1 MRKFLLILLILLIG
15 CGDDSSYP
23 GAPKPTFGLAEGKII
38 LTWDS
43 VDDAESYEVY
53 RAEEENGMGVRIWSG
68 EETRFEDTDVAENE
82 TYYYTVKSIGADGNV
97 NYWIPPYDKTYV
109 PTPPGIYITISDLRS
124 GNVIADASV
133 EIEGEGISDALVT
146 DSSGIC
152 SRELERD
159 GIYTLSI
166 SRIGYMPK
174 TCQVDTAHEDD
185 FELFLKPI
193 PKVMGEI
200 TDNARP
206 FRTPMYVVFS
216 TDGNRA
222 YVSNRYGD
230 NVSVIDVTSDR
241 VWKQIDVGKEPLA
254 LAINPK
260 EPLLYVVNHQDGTV
274 SVINT
279 DDNEVVGT
287 PVQVGRL
294 PTHAVVSR
302 DGMNLYVVNS
312 GDNTVSD
319 VELSTIPRESRVVGV
334 GQTPYGIAIS
344 HDDRY
349 LFVTNEFDDTV
360 SVVSLLM
367 NRVECVVP
375 VGRNPKN
382 IAYIHTDD
390 SGDDY
395 VIVSNYLGA
404 SIAVFEARCGASPE
418 MHEVGLLPAGIAIV
432 PEPDGSYTA
441 YTALKAEAFVSIFD
455 FTTAQIIDET
465 ISVGLSPIAI
475 AVTPRGDKIY
485 VVNSD
490 ENSVTV
496 LGY

>member
-1 MRKFLLILLILLIG
+1 MRKFLLILLVLLIG
-15 CGDDSSYP
+15 CGDDPSYP
-23 GAPKPTFGLAEGKII
+23 GAPRPTFGLAEGKII

-43 VDDAESYEVY
+43 VDDAESYEIY
-53 RAEEENGMGVRIWSG
+53 RAEEEGGDGVRIWSG
-68 EETRFEDTDVAENE
+68 EETRFEDTDVVENE
-82 TYYYTVKSIGADGNV
+82 TYYYTVKSMGADGNV
-97 NYWIPPYDKTYV
+97 NYWIPAYEKTYV
-109 PTPPGIYITISDLRS
+109 PPPPGIHITISDMRS

-133 EIEGEGISDALVT
+133 DIEGEGISDTLIT

-152 SRELERD
+152 SRELELD
-159 GIYTLSI
+159 GTYTLSI
-166 SRIGYMPK
+166 SRIGYMRK
-174 TCQVDTAHEDD
+174 TYQVDTSHEDK

-193 PKVMGEI
+193 PKVMATI

-206 FRTPMYVVFS
+206 FETPMYVVFS

-241 VWKQIDVGKEPLA
+241 VWKQIDVGKEPLG

-287 PVQVGRL
+287 PVEVGRL
-294 PTHAVVSR
+294 PTHAVVSG
-302 DGMNLYVVNS
+302 DGTNLYVVNS
-312 GDNTVSD
+312 GDNTVSY
-319 VELSTIPRESRVVGV
+319 VELSTIPRESWVVDV

-344 HDDRY
+344 RDDRY

-367 NRVECVVP
+367 DRVECVVP
-375 VGRNPKN
+375 VGRNPKD
-382 IAYIHTDD
+382 IAYIHTEN

-404 SIAVFEARCGASPE
+404 SIAVFGARCGTSPE
-418 MHEVGLLPAGIAIV
+418 MHEVGQLPAGIAIA
-432 PEPDGSYTA
+432 PESDGSYTA
-441 YTALKAEAFVSIFD
+441 YIAGKAEAAVRIFD
-455 FTTAQIIDET
+455 FATAQLIDGS
-465 ISVGLSPIAI
+465 IGVGLSPIAI